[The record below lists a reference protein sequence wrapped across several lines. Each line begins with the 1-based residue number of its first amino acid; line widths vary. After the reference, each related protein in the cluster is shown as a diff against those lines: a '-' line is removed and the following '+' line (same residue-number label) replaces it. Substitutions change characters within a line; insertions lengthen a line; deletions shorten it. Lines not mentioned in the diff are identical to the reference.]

1 MIRINL
7 SPSATEHGRWALR
20 RPTLALNLGVTFG
33 VLYLGALAGLGGYWW
48 SLTSD
53 RSNLNVEIN
62 RAQQE
67 LTSLKAEIGKGASIK
82 ADVADM
88 RKRVEVIEAL
98 TKDQGRPIQL
108 FDAFADMIPRDLWI
122 TGLEE
127 KNSMLRVSGSAFT
140 TVAVSDF
147 MANLRASGRF
157 KEVDIV
163 VSRQDHSKAPRLVT
177 FEVTCRFES

>member
-7 SPSATEHGRWALR
+7 SPSAEQGRRTLR
-20 RPTLALNLGVTFG
+20 LPGLGLNLGVLFA
-33 VLYLGALAGLGGYWW
+33 VLYLGAFAGVGGYWW

-53 RSNLNVEIN
+53 RARLNVDIG

-98 TKDQGRPIQL
+98 TKDQGRPIML

-127 KNSMLRVSGSAFT
+127 KNSTLRVSGSAFS

-157 KEVDIV
+157 KDVDIV

>member
-7 SPSATEHGRWALR
+7 SPSASQRGGWNLR
-20 RPTLALNLGVTFG
+20 RPSLGLNLGMLFS
-33 VLYLGALAGLGGYWW
+33 VLYLGAAAGLGGYWW
-48 SLTSD
+48 SLAAD
-53 RSNLNVEIN
+53 RTRLNVEIN

-82 ADVADM
+82 SDVADM

-98 TKDQGRPIQL
+98 TKDQGRPILL

-127 KNSMLRVSGSAFT
+127 KNSLLRVSGTAFS

-177 FEVTCRFES
+177 FEVTCRYES

>member
-1 MIRINL
+1 
-7 SPSATEHGRWALR
+7 
-20 RPTLALNLGVTFG
+20 
-33 VLYLGALAGLGGYWW
+33 
-48 SLTSD
+48 
-53 RSNLNVEIN
+53 
-62 RAQQE
+62 
-67 LTSLKAEIGKGASIK
+67 
-82 ADVADM
+82 M

>member
-7 SPSATEHGRWALR
+7 SPSASAHSRWTLRAPALG
-20 RPTLALNLGVTFG
+20 LNLGMLFG
-33 VLYLGALAGLGGYWW
+33 VLYLGAVAGLGGYWW
-48 SLTSD
+48 SLAAD
-53 RSNLNVEIN
+53 RTRLNVEIN

-82 ADVADM
+82 SDVADM

-98 TKDQGRPIQL
+98 TKDQGRPILL

-127 KNSMLRVSGSAFT
+127 KNSLLRVSGTAFT

-163 VSRQDHSKAPRLVT
+163 ISRQDHSKAPRLVT